1 MSVKTKAAISIVINV
16 LMAVTTVGIVISYF
30 FTKNFLI
37 RTNQEIFWYFT
48 TDSNLFVSLAALV
61 TTVFDVQILRGKR
74 EILPKPVVLFKFT
87 GVVAVMI
94 VLMTCL
100 LYLAPRYGFG
110 FIFGST
116 FFHMH
121 LSAPVMAFV
130 SLCFF
135 EKGERLGFWEAQLA
149 HIPCIAYAVV
159 YFVMVNAIGEAN
171 GGWRDLYHFSDN
183 STWYIA
189 AILLTVQE
197 IIIVIVTR
205 LIYNLKQQRDAA
217 PGPPIERFH

>member
-1 MSVKTKAAISIVINV
+1 MSIKTKAVISIILNV
-16 LMAVTTVGIVISYF
+16 VMTVTTIGIVISYF

-48 TDSNLFVSLAALV
+48 TDSNLFVGLAGLV
-61 TTVFDVQILRGKR
+61 TAAYDVQILRGKR
-74 EILPKPVVLFKFT
+74 TVIPKPVILFKFA

-100 LYLAPRYGFG
+100 AYLAPRYGFG
-110 FIFGST
+110 FIFGGT

-121 LSAPVMAFV
+121 LGAPVMAFV
-130 SLCFF
+130 SFCFF
-135 EKGERLGFWEAQLA
+135 ETGERLGLWEAQLA
-149 HIPCIAYAVV
+149 HIPCIVYAVV

-171 GGWRDLYHFSDN
+171 GGWRDLYHFNDN

-197 IIIVIVTR
+197 IILLLVTR
-205 LIYNLKQQRDAA
+205 LVYNAGKKRDVLSS
-217 PGPPIERFH
+217 PPIEKLP